1 MNHCKRLLKKLK
13 FYYLKIEF
21 ILFNKKKN
29 FSYNDLELNKSI
41 LSKTIEFRERKIKI
55 KNLNYLRTV
64 DFIKF
69 IKKKN
74 ITKVLDFG
82 GGAGYHYFITEKL
95 FPNLISK
102 WIIIENKTMVRLCN
116 NLTNSKNLFFQ
127 NNLKTNHKVDIF
139 FSSCAINYLNNP
151 VNIFKKISKINCKYL
166 YFTRMP
172 LTSQKYIKYDQYA
185 LLSDNGPLASHVD
198 KDKIIKFTNRII
210 PIKAFE
216 KIFTNKKFKI
226 IKSYIDEKSAFI
238 YNNECISTYTYIIE
252 KKN

>member
-1 MNHCKRLLKKLK
+1 MNHCKKLLKKLK

-29 FSYNDLELNKSI
+29 FSYNNLELNKSI

-64 DFIKF
+64 DFINF

-82 GGAGYHYFITEKL
+82 GGAGYHYFIVEKL
-95 FPNLISK
+95 IPNIISK
-102 WIIIENKTMVRLCN
+102 WIVIENKTMVRLCKDLIN
-116 NLTNSKNLFFQ
+116 NKNLCFLNSLQ
-127 NNLKTNHKVDIF
+127 TNHKVDIF

-151 VNIFKKISKINCKYL
+151 INTLKKISKINCKYF

-172 LTSQKYIKYDQYA
+172 LTSDKYVKYNQYA
-185 LLSDNGPLASHVD
+185 LLSDNGPFTNHVD

-210 PIKAFE
+210 PVKVFE
-216 KIFTNKKFKI
+216 KIFTYKKFEV
-226 IKSYIDEKSAFI
+226 IKCYVDEKKCFL
-238 YNNECISTYTYIIE
+238 NNGLYIPSYTYIM
-252 KKN
+252 KKK

>member
-1 MNHCKRLLKKLK
+1 MNNFNKLLKKLK

-21 ILFNKKKN
+21 ILFNKKK
-29 FSYNDLELNKSI
+29 FSYNDLELNQSI
-41 LSKTIEFRERKIKI
+41 IYKTIEFKERKIQT
-55 KNLNYLRTV
+55 KNLNYLRTL

-102 WIIIENKTMVRLCN
+102 WIVVENKTMVRLCN
-116 NLTNSKNLFFQ
+116 NLINSKILFFQ
-127 NNLKTNHKVDIF
+127 NSLKTNHKVDVF

-151 VNIFKKISKINCKYL
+151 VNTFKKISKINFKYF

-172 LTSQKYIKYDQYA
+172 LTSHKYIKYDQYA
-185 LLSDNGPLASHVD
+185 WFSDNGPLKAHVE
-198 KDKIIKFTNRII
+198 KDKIVKFTNRII
-210 PIKAFE
+210 PIKVFE
-216 KIFTNKKFKI
+216 KIFVNKKFKV
-226 IKSYIDEKSAFI
+226 IKCYIDEKRAFFNKGSYI
-238 YNNECISTYTYIIE
+238 PTYTYIIQ
-252 KKN
+252 KK